1 MLRIRFKRF
10 SAARR
15 IEMGGNVTPAKGI
28 KRRRTISDSAE
39 WSDKELIIDLYNQGL
54 GAGNIVKKAKQRGLD
69 FNADTVQ
76 KVINKL
82 IENRELLPRERKN
95 LSGQVSE
102 KLFNSLKAEIE
113 KRIRNREKLSKI
125 LGWIRREKKENVSDV
140 LFRKWVDANFREV
153 IDSLSVKGL
162 LNPFLKE
169 IGQWKRDGLKNKE
182 IQMKLKEKGIEIKLS
197 DLSNYIQQLT

>member
-125 LGWIRREKKENVSDV
+125 LGWIR
-140 LFRKWVDANFREV
+140 
-153 IDSLSVKGL
+153 
-162 LNPFLKE
+162 
-169 IGQWKRDGLKNKE
+169 
-182 IQMKLKEKGIEIKLS
+182 
-197 DLSNYIQQLT
+197 